1 MHALQFEWRTR
12 HSMLTYRVSSFLD
25 PSWLS
30 EPSRTT
36 ATLTT
41 HVRPAIRLLSGPPSL
56 SNIQCKFFIAGLW
69 LLWQEMSV
77 VSRNRFDPPPAVAAT
92 KTPGRQYGV
101 FRPFGRCAGQP
112 PSLGRIVG
120 VCPAPHRTRSLWP
133 PRRCRRPCNA
143 SPSHYII
150 RACLRLR
157 PAVAT
162 VAAGPVAA
170 AEACPV
176 TCLRPLLL
184 LCCCS
189 ASASIRSTSFPPDWI
204 RTCRWANAPT
214 LSAAL
219 PSTPSR
225 PATHYDCLVTT
236 FSSFGVLAALP
247 LLVPSIWFLNTFAL
261 PRVPRSPSP
270 SSAKILLLPV
280 HSHRQ
285 WNSSRLLKIR
295 HRLLQPN
302 GRALS
307 RANVEVFYMRFPLRH
322 DHRTAA
328 AHPDASADSAGTV
341 QRPVTQ
347 TSTSAEESAT
357 PSSPPNV
364 GFQDFS
370 GCPVVTFSL
379 PD

>member
-1 MHALQFEWRTR
+1 
-12 HSMLTYRVSSFLD
+12 
-25 PSWLS
+25 
-30 EPSRTT
+30 
-36 ATLTT
+36 
-41 HVRPAIRLLSGPPSL
+41 
-56 SNIQCKFFIAGLW
+56 
-69 LLWQEMSV
+69 MSV

-204 RTCRWANAPT
+204 RKCRSLWP
-214 LSAAL
+214 
-219 PSTPSR
+219 
-225 PATHYDCLVTT
+225 
-236 FSSFGVLAALP
+236 G
-247 LLVPSIWFLNTFAL
+247 
-261 PRVPRSPSP
+261 
-270 SSAKILLLPV
+270 
-280 HSHRQ
+280 
-285 WNSSRLLKIR
+285 
-295 HRLLQPN
+295 
-302 GRALS
+302 
-307 RANVEVFYMRFPLRH
+307 
-322 DHRTAA
+322 A
-328 AHPDASADSAGTV
+328 AHPL
-341 QRPVTQ
+341 PVP
-347 TSTSAEESAT
+347 ST
-357 PSSPPNV
+357 
-364 GFQDFS
+364 
-370 GCPVVTFSL
+370 
-379 PD
+379 